1 MFFTNNLGRLKKT
14 MWYQSIFNK
23 LLLCL
28 AVALL
33 TITVLPFVS
42 QAATFDLE
50 VFPGLTS
57 ITETDIRAGEDPDNN
72 NLTITLTLKGTNT
85 WADDVYSTAKL
96 RTLVDC
102 LVAPLDDDAHQWDE
116 VKAALKVK
124 AEPSS
129 KADFFKY
136 DEVNKSIKIILPKV
150 GGYDISADQIIGVS
164 IAPSLLNDSSDPV
177 TNTLDFTIKADSQ
190 AVLISNINSASD
202 IVNGGKIISI
212 SLTNSAWN
220 PDVINHNDKR
230 NAFFESFTTAYE
242 NTEWNKVIR
251 ALKAFPDPA
260 NILAI
265 TEDKSTLT
273 ITLPPV
279 DNYRILD
286 VQTIKVNY
294 KSWKTKDFIT
304 EKLADS
310 QPALSFTIAPSFT
323 TATLGGTIVK
333 SPTESNI
340 VAGGQTIKITLSN
353 NTWQADVESNQAMI
367 DTLVE
372 GFTASSDT
380 DSWNRVQSEL
390 KSKAIPE
397 GKIKLDDAKTLTITL
412 PPVERSKYN
421 IAADQAI
428 TVNINATL
436 LNYNHPVTLSP
447 NTFTIKA
454 DGAATVTGT
463 VAPLLTEADMIT
475 GGKTIIIT
483 LTNHKWIPDVVS
495 KADNRNALMDS
506 FTVSSGSESDKTQW
520 SNALEVIKASAT
532 FVRISD
538 ITVSITLPRSNGF
551 NIEEEMEV
559 RLTVPGSLI
568 DVTPPIA
575 ALDPVYAFKVL
586 PVSDQSAKLS
596 GTAVSG
602 ITENDIV
609 AGGKTIVITLSNDI
623 WIPDVAT
630 TQRDALLDGLTVADA
645 IWSAVSHFKNSP
657 STKIVRNSDTVVTI
671 TLPAYAGFTISD
683 DLSISLKIPKS
694 ALTSASTDITTA
706 PFTISAITAVLSGT
720 AITAP
725 TDRKS
730 IIDGGKTIIITLKNA
745 TWATDVVNRYSVLL
759 DRFTTNDTVEWKKIK
774 NKITTA
780 GVVRNS
786 NTVVT
791 IKLPPVRDYN
801 GDNYDIHR
809 ISVIVPEALI
819 AGGKKDVTATPDLE
833 IGSKASARLN
843 GNRLNKSDVVSGGD
857 TITIRLDG
865 CTWAEDV
872 VSNASKLKAL
882 LKGFTADSDA
892 ASWNLVMAA
901 LQAKPENVTLD
912 SETEITI
919 KLPPVPNYD
928 PVNEQ
933 TVSLTIP
940 KNVLVS
946 ANDNIVAKNQIVISL
961 PSHYYQGT
969 LQYLLDYN
977 ILTHYVNTKP
987 LQDIF
992 LAVPVKYITSVVAGQ
1007 TILDNTVITSM
1018 DIYTDS
1024 SVNKV
1029 TVSVNGEV
1037 YTTRDWVA
1045 AGKGNKFNIGFAY
1058 NYNPA
1063 ASTAAGGS
1071 AAPEIDAV
1079 ISAADRN
1086 IRLQNDV
1093 TVKISGSKTYNIAP
1107 SADLKG
1113 TYSLYKLVNDSKLF
1127 TSILDY
1133 YIPADIRVQTLT
1145 P

>member
-1 MFFTNNLGRLKKT
+1 MFFTNYIGRGKKT
-14 MWYQSIFNK
+14 MWYQSIFSK
-23 LLLCL
+23 LLLSL

-33 TITVLPFVS
+33 TISLLPFVS
-42 QAATFDLE
+42 QAATFELGGNL
-50 VFPGLTS
+50 GLS
-57 ITETDIRAGEDPDNN
+57 SSADPITETDIRAGEDPDKKA
-72 NLTITLTLKGTNT
+72 LTITLTLKGTNT
-85 WADDVYSTAKL
+85 WADDVESTAKL
-96 RTLVDC
+96 RTLIDG
-102 LVAPLDDDAHQWDE
+102 LVAPFDDNGLQWDK
-116 VKAALKVK
+116 VKAALKIK
-124 AEPSS
+124 AEPTS
-129 KADFFKY
+129 KANFFKY
-136 DEVNKSIKIILPKV
+136 DKDNNSIEIILPEVKK
-150 GGYDISADQIIGVS
+150 YDISADQIIGVS

-177 TNTLDFTIKADSQ
+177 TNTLDFTITADSQ

-212 SLTNSAWN
+212 SLTNNTWN
-220 PDVINHNDKR
+220 ADIININDKR
-230 NAFFESFTTAYE
+230 NAFFESLSASNETA
-242 NTEWNKVIR
+242 EWNKVIR

-260 NILAI
+260 NILEI
-265 TEDKSTLT
+265 LDDKSTLT

-279 DNYRILD
+279 DNYRILEP
-286 VQTIKVNY
+286 QSIKANFENWN
-294 KSWKTKDFIT
+294 KKLFIT
-304 EKLADS
+304 NDLATS
-310 QPALSFTIAPSFT
+310 QRPLSFTIAPSFT
-323 TATLGGTIVK
+323 TATLGGTIIN

-340 VAGGQTIKITLSN
+340 AIDGGQTIIITLPN
-353 NTWQADVESNQAMI
+353 NTWQADIATSPAKI
-367 DTLVE
+367 RTLVD
-372 GFTASSDT
+372 GFTAASDT
-380 DSWNRVQSEL
+380 DSWSQV
-390 KSKAIPE
+390 KSAIDSNA
-397 GKIKLDDAKTLTITL
+397 IRLDAAKKKLTITL
-412 PPVERSKYN
+412 PPVAKYD
-421 IAADQAI
+421 IVADQTI

-436 LNYNHPVTLSP
+436 LEYNHPVTLTP

-483 LTNHKWIPDVVS
+483 LTNHKWIPDVIS

-506 FTVSSGSESDKTQW
+506 FTVSSGSESDKTKW
-520 SNALEVIKASAT
+520 SNALDVIKASAT

-551 NIEEEMEV
+551 NIEKEMEV
-559 RLTVPGSLI
+559 QLTVPGSLI

-609 AGGKTIVITLSNDI
+609 AGGKTIIITLSNDI
-623 WIPDVAT
+623 WAPEVAT
-630 TQRDALLDGLTVADA
+630 DPGLRNALLDGLTAA
-645 IWSAVSHFKNSP
+645 GSKWANALGYFKNSP
-657 STKIVRNSDTVVTI
+657 STKIVRDSDTVVTI
-671 TLPAYAGFTISD
+671 TLPAYEGFSID
-683 DLSISLKIPKS
+683 NDLSITLNIPKS
-694 ALTSASTDITTA
+694 VLTSASTEITTTS
-706 PFTISAITAVLSGT
+706 FTISAITAVLSGT

-725 TDRKS
+725 PDSKS
-730 IIDGGKTIIITLKNA
+730 IIAGGKTIIITLKNA

-759 DRFTTNDTVEWKKIK
+759 DKFTTNDTVEWKKIK
-774 NKITTA
+774 NKITAA
-780 GVVRNS
+780 GVVRTS

-791 IKLPPVRDYN
+791 IKLPPVPDYT
-801 GDNYDIHR
+801 GDNYDIHW
-809 ISVIVPEALI
+809 ISVIVPQALI

-833 IGSKASARLN
+833 IGSKASARLS
-843 GNRLNKSDVVSGGD
+843 GNKLNKSDVVSGGD

-892 ASWNLVMAA
+892 ASWNLVMTA
-901 LQAKPENVTLD
+901 LQAKPENVKLD
-912 SETEITI
+912 SETKITI
-919 KLPPVPNYD
+919 ELPPVPNYD

-940 KNVLVS
+940 KNLLVS
-946 ANDNIVAKNQIVISL
+946 ANDNIVATNQIVISL

-992 LAVPVKYITSVVAGQ
+992 LAVPVKYITSVVVGQ

-1029 TVSVNGEV
+1029 TVTVNGTT
-1037 YTTRDWVA
+1037 YTTRDWVTD
-1045 AGKGNKFNIGFAY
+1045 GKGNKFNIGFAY
-1058 NYNPA
+1058 NNY
-1063 ASTAAGGS
+1063 STAAGGS
-1071 AAPEIDAV
+1071 AAPEIDAI
-1079 ISAADRN
+1079 ISVSDRN